1 MLFFY
6 QNYKTM
12 TKINKITAY
21 CFIIDFIIIIANF
34 GSPSHFKFQIT
45 TIYLKQGI

>member
-12 TKINKITAY
+12 TKINKIAAY
-21 CFIIDFIIIIANF
+21 CFIIEDFIFIIVNF
-34 GSPSHFKFQIT
+34 GSPSYIKFQIT
-45 TIYLKQGI
+45 TIFLY